1 MRYTRPV
8 MVAETAWRELYR
20 SQDLLE
26 ARAVATSI
34 AAMEFDACL
43 CAEDDER
50 PGYVIRVRLDDWPDL
65 ADVLPEILHEQQEFD
80 RRLEQ
85 RKAVPNRRRIV
96 LIVTLTGIV
105 EVLAILR
112 IIEL

>member
-1 MRYTRPV
+1 MRYTRSV
-8 MVAETAWRELYR
+8 MVADTAWRELYR

-34 AAMEFDACL
+34 AAMEFEACL
-43 CAEDDER
+43 CTEDDER
-50 PGYVIRVRLDDWPDL
+50 LGYVIRVRLDDWPDL

-85 RKAVPNRRRIV
+85 RKAVPDRRRIV

>member
-1 MRYTRPV
+1 

-43 CAEDDER
+43 CTEDDER
-50 PGYVIRVRLDDWPDL
+50 AGYVIRVRLADWPDL
-65 ADVLPEILHEQQEFD
+65 ADVLPEILDEQQEFD
-80 RRLEQ
+80 RRLQ
-85 RKAVPNRRRIV
+85 RRQAEPDRQRIV

-105 EVLAILR
+105 EILAILGV
-112 IIEL
+112 IEL

>member
-1 MRYTRPV
+1 
-8 MVAETAWRELYR
+8 MVAETAWRELYW
-20 SQDLLE
+20 SKDLME

-50 PGYVIRVRLDDWPDL
+50 PGYVIRVRLADWPDL

-80 RRLEQ
+80 RWLEN
-85 RKAVPNRRRIV
+85 RRAEPNRQRVV
-96 LIVTLTGIV
+96 LIVTLTSIV

-112 IIEL
+112 VIEL